1 MKVETL
7 NSFSLNAPIAFG
19 SLHTL
24 GGCVC
29 IEIFQPVCGNDGKT
43 YGNDCKAK
51 CAGVT
56 VKAKGA
62 CQKVTTG
69 AAPLWPRFLSVR
81 IWHVSG

>member
-1 MKVETL
+1 MIAKTL
-7 NSFSLNAPIAFG
+7 NASSLKALIVSAP
-19 SLHTL
+19 LHTL

-29 IEIFQPVCGNDGKT
+29 IEIFLPVCGNDGKT
-43 YGNDCKAK
+43 YGNECKAK

-69 AAPLWPRFLSVR
+69 AVP
-81 IWHVSG
+81 